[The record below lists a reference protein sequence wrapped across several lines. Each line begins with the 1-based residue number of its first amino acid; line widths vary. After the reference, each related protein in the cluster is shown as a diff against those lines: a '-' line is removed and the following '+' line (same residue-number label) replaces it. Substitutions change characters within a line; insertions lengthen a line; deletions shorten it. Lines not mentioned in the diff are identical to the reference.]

1 MREYFQLGKTVYDV
15 RKSSQFRRML
25 VFVFRCMVHHKK
37 VRDLQGF
44 FTADETLRR
53 ILASNPEI
61 YEQLTRHVFYHKS
74 SVPERLALIKDHYGL
89 ANEKIRSE
97 HLLAIYDNQP
107 VPLWSHAYGEDKI
120 DINLIFLDSDKK
132 EGLMCVVLNI
142 NQKRIYHITFWFGK
156 NAMGEPVIY
165 IGSLQGKR
173 GGATVI
179 HDLTKYFSGYRPKN
193 LILFVL
199 RIIAAEIGAV
209 SIRAVSNLGFHTN
222 NHVRADRKL
231 RTDLDEFWE
240 ETGGVAEEDK
250 RFYQLPV
257 AEPFKSDEEIPARKR
272 GLYRK
277 RFAAME
283 VMKQQVIAN
292 LRLCLKT
299 GQ

>member
-1 MREYFQLGKTVYDV
+1 M
-15 RKSSQFRRML
+15 
-25 VFVFRCMVHHKK
+25 FVVRCMVHHRQVK
-37 VRDLQGF
+37 DLQGF
-44 FTADETLRR
+44 FSADETLQR
-53 ILASNPEI
+53 ILSTNPEI

-74 SVPERLALIKDHYGL
+74 NVPERLALIKGHYGL
-89 ANEKIRSE
+89 ANEKIKSQ
-97 HLLAIYDNQP
+97 HLLDIYDNKP
-107 VPLWSHAYGEDKI
+107 VELWSHIYGEDRI
-120 DINLIFLDSDKK
+120 DINLVYRDSDKK

-142 NQKRIYHITFWFGK
+142 NHERIYHITFWFGK
-156 NAMGEPVIY
+156 NANGEPVIC

-173 GGATVI
+173 GGAVVI

-193 LILFVL
+193 LVLFVL
-199 RIIAAEIGAV
+199 RIMAAEIGAV
-209 SIRAVSNLGFHTN
+209 SIRAVSNFGFHTN
-222 NHVRADRKL
+222 NHVRVDRKL

-257 AEPFKSDEEIPARKR
+257 AEPFKSDEEVPARKR

-283 VMKQQVIAN
+283 VLKQQVIAN

-299 GQ
+299 GE